1 VQQAID
7 RLYIVIYGRTADS
20 LGDTYVFS
28 QGDVGASVNDV
39 LVKLVGVAGVTHL
52 AENGA
57 TDQFFVV

>member
-1 VQQAID
+1 LT
-7 RLYIVIYGRTADS
+7 RLSGARRGARVPFIAV
-20 LGDTYVFS
+20 GDTYVFS